1 MPIYKGSTE
10 VTSGNLYK
18 GSTNI
23 ENAYKETDQ
32 FYVNTNA
39 IIIDFVDA
47 ISGASMSTTQFSSS
61 GTPGSSFT
69 PFTRLITVDAGRTWA
84 SGSTVTVAKSGDT
97 GNNVTAYIVGGGS
110 TAATLHVN
118 GTHPTAST
126 TVTLTVNGATQ
137 VDQPNLIVSISN
149 SSTAHTTVSTED
161 GSNLGSVTLTPSGS
175 NCTNGSTTPVTYNFG
190 NVSSGTYYSFT
201 GCNSPACQVTATF
214 SVTASKAGYDSGSGS
229 ASTTG
234 SYPVISVQCSDSNL
248 GLPRGCNSNK
258 GAVYNGVANTI
269 GVTAVNYG
277 PSGWGS
283 GSVTAADCAGNWPA
297 GNWTTGTASCI
308 YTLDDNA
315 GAGSD
320 VGSMTCTGSSGNANG
335 TYVNNNYDCGSV
347 FNATPGN
354 TASVC

>member
-23 ENAYKETDQ
+23 ENGYKEANQ

-47 ISGASMSTTQFSSS
+47 ISGASMSTTQFSST

-126 TVTLTVNGATQ
+126 TVTLTVNGTTQ
-137 VDQPNLIVSISN
+137 VDQPNLIVSVTN
-149 SSTAHTTVSTED
+149 YYTGDVTVSTED
-161 GSNLGSVTLTPSGS
+161 GSNLGSVTLTPSPVQ
-175 NCTNGSTTPVTYNFG
+175 NCPNSSTSSVTHNFG
-190 NVSSGTYYSFT
+190 NVSSGTYYGFT
-201 GCNSPACQVTATF
+201 GCSQPSCPDTAIF
-214 SVTASKAGYDSGSGS
+214 GVTASKAGYDSGYGQASYTEPYPLFTPSYDYSGI
-229 ASTTG
+229 AACNCTQGG
-234 SYPVISVQCSDSNL
+234 SYCPTTLSVNANCQSQAQQTATNCSATTYPSSIQFAGTAWNGSQYEL
-248 GLPRGCNSNK
+248 AGQIGTQVGSSSTYTM
-258 GAVYNGVANTI
+258 AYNGTN
-269 GVTAVNYG
+269 
-277 PSGWGS
+277 
-283 GSVTAADCAGNWPA
+283 
-297 GNWTTGTASCI
+297 
-308 YTLDDNA
+308 
-315 GAGSD
+315 
-320 VGSMTCTGSSGNANG
+320 
-335 TYVNNNYDCGSV
+335 CGSIC
-347 FNATPGN
+347 GN
-354 TASVC
+354 FCNNGPDGNGGGPWSGC